1 MLRDLLR
8 IALGPPN
15 GMQVAG
21 IPVILGGEHTMIFAN
36 LACLL
41 SDGDGLRQALQWGG
55 ASCNKPCFRHW
66 NVVRPGCPLSHVEG
80 YVSTHCAD
88 HSCFKLLSEEDLAS
102 VVDVAVEAWQQGQR
116 GEMSA
121 AQVEDTHRA
130 LGFKATAGGLLA
142 DPQLRSLVKWTQVV
156 RYDWAHTFLAD
167 SIVGK
172 ALWSLIEAAEQ
183 NGIFTQRDIFEFLN
197 ESWMFPTQTSSDQP
211 TSSSN
216 RSQLSAIF
224 SHTKAQVNE
233 RHGTIKCSM
242 SQLLSLYRI
251 LDHFISMR
259 VVSGGPLEKQV
270 LAFKQVSS
278 AVDLLLAVKHR
289 RSKARSTG
297 QLLTGILEQHMKLL
311 HELGAARITPKY
323 HWAFDV
329 AECLMMDDFLV
340 DAFRLERL
348 HLRVKR
354 VAENCKNLTHYEV
367 AVMRGVTLR
376 HRNLIND
383 VQDWSQTC
391 YLFGKV
397 ANPPWAPSVR
407 MADKACFHQEEF
419 RNGFFVC
426 RGFVCWVGSCMAR

>member
-1 MLRDLLR
+1 MQRAFSLAMQWQPCSADNPWHLVVTFDEFTPGNALQPVNHRKSMVVNFSFMEMACFGDLAWWTMAVVRRDNICRVEGGWSRMLRDLLR

-197 ESWMFPTQTSSDQP
+197 ESWMFPP
-211 TSSSN
+211 
-216 RSQLSAIF
+216 
-224 SHTKAQVNE
+224 
-233 RHGTIKCSM
+233 
-242 SQLLSLYRI
+242 
-251 LDHFISMR
+251 
-259 VVSGGPLEKQV
+259 
-270 LAFKQVSS
+270 
-278 AVDLLLAVKHR
+278 
-289 RSKARSTG
+289 
-297 QLLTGILEQHMKLL
+297 
-311 HELGAARITPKY
+311 
-323 HWAFDV
+323 
-329 AECLMMDDFLV
+329 
-340 DAFRLERL
+340 
-348 HLRVKR
+348 
-354 VAENCKNLTHYEV
+354 
-367 AVMRGVTLR
+367 
-376 HRNLIND
+376 
-383 VQDWSQTC
+383 
-391 YLFGKV
+391 
-397 ANPPWAPSVR
+397 
-407 MADKACFHQEEF
+407 
-419 RNGFFVC
+419 
-426 RGFVCWVGSCMAR
+426 